1 VTLEPIPY
9 TLAYQP
15 MAHGWPGA
23 YRGSGTQGPSFHR
36 SISEYDLQMAF
47 ELLLGQIRGGHSL
60 TGVSE
65 NEARKALVR
74 LLSIDAPLDRRLR
87 EMLAGLFDPDPPALP
102 QPNGMPRNW
111 AAAAGEQK
119 LVFKN
124 RSSKRRNQTLRNLRI
139 GAWMENRME
148 SARASGEKVRVEDTF
163 YETAR
168 HFRLG
173 YYTIEQIW
181 SEYRRAAQG

>member
-1 VTLEPIPY
+1 
-9 TLAYQP
+9 
-15 MAHGWPGA
+15 
-23 YRGSGTQGPSFHR
+23 
-36 SISEYDLQMAF
+36 MAF

-74 LLSIDAPLDRRLR
+74 LLSIDAPLDPRLR
-87 EMLAGLFDPDPPALP
+87 VMLAGLFDPDPPALP
-102 QPNGMPRNW
+102 RPNGMPRNW
-111 AAAAGEQK
+111 AAAAGEQM

-148 SARASGEKVRVEDTF
+148 RARERGKSPG
-163 YETAR
+163 
-168 HFRLG
+168 
-173 YYTIEQIW
+173 
-181 SEYRRAAQG
+181 